1 MGSRTRT
8 LSRLSMALYAVAGAV
23 FLLAEIAYVVAVI
36 RHGPE
41 LAGVFDLAIRGLWLT
56 VAVMAVALV
65 LQIIGRGAD
74 ERQPR
79 AGREPDAGH

>member
-1 MGSRTRT
+1 MGSRTST
-8 LSRLSMALYAVAGAV
+8 LTRLSLALYAVAAAV

-41 LAGVFDLAIRGLWLT
+41 FAGVFDLAIRGLWMT
-56 VAVMAVALV
+56 VALMAAALV

-74 ERQPR
+74 EPGHD
-79 AGREPDAGH
+79 AGRESDVGR